1 MAIKILGINY
11 GGHDT
16 SACVMING
24 KLIAACEQERY
35 DYVKHSRNFPL
46 EAIKDCLKIAKLK
59 INDLDII
66 AVGTNPAT
74 IIRERYLKKAIFE
87 KDRINF
93 LLNDFEKIKKLNNM
107 ENFIREKLNFNK
119 KVEFHSHHLCHL
131 ASTYFPSG
139 FKNSLLV
146 SYDGTGEIDTGLFAY
161 GKNGDIKV
169 FHNDRNQYPNSLGL
183 IYSAITFYLGWK
195 HHCDEGIIM
204 GLAPYGNPYAK
215 IKKNKQSYIDI
226 FRKIILYDKKKD
238 GLKYIINPEWISYHK
253 VRDKWVSDKFIKTFG
268 PKNEYSKNVSKHIM
282 NIAAALQL
290 RLEEVVLAQLKI
302 LKRKKR
308 SDFLCISGGVG
319 LNCSLNGKIR
329 SSNLFKEIFVQP
341 ASGDAGVA
349 YGACLVSTKKKL
361 KKLYP
366 VKRNNFYLGSRES
379 KNKIKETLIKR
390 KIKFI
395 DYKEKIFDIT
405 ADYLQKGKIV
415 GWYQGASEFGPRALG
430 NRSILC
436 KPFPKKMKDHLNI
449 NVKFREE
456 FRPFAPA
463 VLEENFKEYFDIKQK
478 SPHMLIACK
487 VKKNKKNIIPAVVHV
502 DDTCR
507 VQTVNKEVNKE
518 FWNLI
523 NKFRIKTSIPVLLN
537 TSFNIKGQPI
547 VNTSEDA
554 IKCFLKYK
562 IDILVLGSILVK
574 KKN

>member
-1 MAIKILGINY
+1 MASKVLGINY

-16 SACVMING
+16 SACLMING
-24 KLIAACEQERY
+24 QLKAACEQERY

-46 EAIKDCLKIAKLK
+46 EAINDCLKISKLK
-59 INDLDII
+59 ISDVDII
-66 AVGTNPAT
+66 AVGTNPTT
-74 IIRERYLKKAIFE
+74 IINERYLKKALFE

-107 ENFIREKLNFNK
+107 ENYIRKKLNYK
-119 KVEFHSHHLCHL
+119 KKIEFHSHHLCHL
-131 ASTYFPSG
+131 ASTYYPSG

-146 SYDGTGEIDTGLFAY
+146 SYDGTGEIDTGLFAF
-161 GKNGDIKV
+161 GKNGNIQV
-169 FHNDRNQYPNSLGL
+169 FQNERNQYPNSLGL

-215 IKKNKQSYIDI
+215 IKKNKNSYIDI

-238 GLKYIINPEWISYHK
+238 GLKYTINPEWISYHQ

-268 PKNEYSKNVSKHIM
+268 PKTSYSKKVSMHKK

-302 LKRKKR
+302 LKKKKK

-329 SSNLFKEIFVQP
+329 ASNLFKEIFVQP

-349 YGACLVSTKKKL
+349 YGACLVSTKNKL
-361 KKLYP
+361 KKLHS
-366 VKRNNFYLGSRES
+366 VKRNNFYVGSRE
-379 KNKIKETLIKR
+379 NKISICKTLNKKR
-390 KIKFI
+390 IKFK
-395 DYKEKIFDIT
+395 DFKDKIFEIT
-405 ADYLQKGKIV
+405 ADYLEKGKIV
-415 GWYQGASEFGPRALG
+415 GWFQGASEFGPRALG

-436 KPFPKKMKDHLNI
+436 KPFPKNMRDHLNK

-463 VLEENFKEYFDIKQK
+463 VLEEDYKEYFDINQK

-487 VKKNKKNIIPAVVHV
+487 VRKNKKDIIPAVVHV

-507 VQTVNKEVNKE
+507 VQTVNKAVNKE

-523 NKFRIKTSIPVLLN
+523 NQFKKRTTIPVLLN

-554 IKCFLKYK
+554 INCFLKYK
-562 IDILVLGSILVK
+562 IDILVLGSILIK
-574 KKN
+574 KRN

>member
-1 MAIKILGINY
+1 MASKVLGINY

-16 SACVMING
+16 SACLMING
-24 KLIAACEQERY
+24 QLKAACEQERY

-46 EAIKDCLKIAKLK
+46 EAIKDCLKISKLK
-59 INDLDII
+59 ISDVDII
-66 AVGTNPAT
+66 AVGTNPKT
-74 IIRERYLKKAIFE
+74 IINERYLKKALFE

-107 ENFIREKLNFNK
+107 ENYIRKKLNYK
-119 KVEFHSHHLCHL
+119 KKIEFHSHHLCHL
-131 ASTYFPSG
+131 ASTYYPSG

-146 SYDGTGEIDTGLFAY
+146 SYDGTGEIDTGLFAF
-161 GKNGDIKV
+161 GKNGNIQV
-169 FHNDRNQYPNSLGL
+169 FQNERNQYPNSLGL

-215 IKKNKQSYIDI
+215 IKKNKNSYIDI

-238 GLKYIINPEWISYHK
+238 GLKYTINPEWISYHQ

-268 PKNEYSKNVSKHIM
+268 PKTPYSKKVSMHKK

-302 LKRKKR
+302 LKKKKK

-329 SSNLFKEIFVQP
+329 ASNLFKEIFVQP

-349 YGACLVSTKKKL
+349 YGACLVSTKNKL
-361 KKLYP
+361 KKLHS
-366 VKRNNFYLGSRES
+366 VKRNNFYVGSRE
-379 KNKIKETLIKR
+379 NKISICKTLNKKR
-390 KIKFI
+390 IKFK
-395 DYKEKIFDIT
+395 DFKDKIFEIT
-405 ADYLQKGKIV
+405 ADYLEKGKIV
-415 GWYQGASEFGPRALG
+415 GWFQGASEFGPRALG

-436 KPFPKKMKDHLNI
+436 KPFPKNMRDHLNK

-463 VLEENFKEYFDIKQK
+463 VLEEDYKEYFDINQK

-487 VKKNKKNIIPAVVHV
+487 VRKNKKDIIPAVVHV

-507 VQTVNKEVNKE
+507 VQTVNKGVNKE

-523 NKFRIKTSIPVLLN
+523 NQFKKRTTIPVLLN

-554 IKCFLKYK
+554 INCFLKYK
-562 IDILVLGSILVK
+562 IDILVLGSILIK
-574 KKN
+574 KRN